1 MATQQAVLEENC
13 SYFHSVIKKW
23 ISGTFTLREHSY
35 QFQGQENKNKIN
47 MHIPLSTICGIEKR
61 QSSFIYACLVITI
74 GSEKH
79 WFSSFPN
86 RDTVYN
92 LLELF
97 WRGSLLSKS
106 YKTSSPKP
114 KGDTPLG
121 KELLSILHESESNLV
136 TAANA
141 LVDQGRQLQESQVV
155 LEDVNTDLAKA
166 EKVLKTFNFTQ
177 SILAV
182 KQSQSSEVE
191 EIKTAEAVRQKHYK
205 VTFTFSKTSKENWE
219 KGTLI
224 IADEIVLLDE
234 HQNRR
239 IVINRD
245 TLEKFQIIT
254 PWEFCLV
261 YSSEWVSK
269 SCFIMCPQL
278 SGLLK
283 YLNSIPNLKTKIV
296 FEEST
301 EEIPSCSSNLPND
314 FKLLPLSSDESIQ
327 TGSSLSYPNSAQIQS
342 LAEEGVISDGD
353 IEEISSVLNNLQVL
367 ASEVSWEQK
376 QQMEQINSLITDVE
390 KTELRMKTDIKN
402 IKKVT

>member
-1 MATQQAVLEENC
+1 MAAQPVLEENC
-13 SYFHSVIKKW
+13 SYFHSLSKKW
-23 ISGTFTLREHSY
+23 ISGTFTLRENCF
-35 QFQGQENKNKIN
+35 QFQGQENNNEHN
-47 MHIPLSTICGIEKR
+47 MRIPLSTICGIEKK
-61 QSSFIYACLVITI
+61 QSSFIYACLVIII

-97 WRGSLLSKS
+97 WRGSLLSKP
-106 YKTSSPKP
+106 YMTSSPKP

-121 KELLSILHESESNLV
+121 KELLGILHESESNLV

-155 LEDVNTDLAKA
+155 LEDVNTDLTKA

-177 SILAV
+177 SVLAL
-182 KQSQSSEVE
+182 KQSESPKVE
-191 EIKTAEAVRQKHYK
+191 EIKSPEAVRQKHYK
-205 VTFTFSKTSKENWE
+205 VTFTFSKTSKESWE

-234 HQNRR
+234 LQNRK
-239 IVINRD
+239 ILINRD
-245 TLEKFQIIT
+245 SLEKFQIIT
-254 PWEFCLV
+254 PWEFSLV
-261 YSSEWVSK
+261 YSSGWTSK

-283 YLNSIPNLKTKIV
+283 YMNSIPNLKNKIV
-296 FEEST
+296 FEEDAA
-301 EEIPSCSSNLPND
+301 EDIPSCSSSQASD
-314 FKLLPLSSDESIQ
+314 FKPLPLLSEESIQ
-327 TGSSLSYPNSAQIQS
+327 ARSSLVDPNSAQMQS
-342 LAEEGVISDGD
+342 LAEEGVISDED
-353 IEEISSVLNNLQVL
+353 LEEISSVLNNLQVL
-367 ASEVSWEQK
+367 ASEVSREQK
-376 QQMEQINSLITDVE
+376 QQMEQINSLITDVD